1 MADGAGGEIRPNKHG
16 KLQVQRRKTRKDG
29 FNDTR
34 KTRFLTHFAST
45 GNVTAAAE
53 AAGMSINTIY
63 EHRTKD
69 PAFREAWAA
78 AQENCYAALEAELVR
93 RGHELLTAAS
103 PQNEDEI
110 RGMDA
115 KLAFSILQNFQKKS
129 GQQPGDI
136 VPRKSDLAEATK
148 RLEAAMRSF
157 KLLPPPA
164 APGDDAGESD
174 EANKGDG
181 AGEGERA

>member
-1 MADGAGGEIRPNKHG
+1 MAEGAGGAIRLNKNG

-29 FNDTR
+29 FTDA
-34 KTRFLTHFAST
+34 KKKRFLTHFAST

-53 AAGMSINTIY
+53 AAGISVHAVY

-69 PAFREAWAA
+69 LAFREAWGA
-78 AQENCYAALEAELVR
+78 AQENSYAALEAELVR
-93 RGHELLTAAS
+93 RGRELLTAS
-103 PQNEDEI
+103 CPDHLEEL

-115 KLAFSILQNFQKKS
+115 KLAFSVLQNFQKKN

-148 RLEAAMRSF
+148 RLEAAMRGF
-157 KLLPPPA
+157 KLLPPPT
-164 APGDDAGESD
+164 APDAE
-174 EANKGDG
+174 DG
-181 AGEGERA
+181 ADEPA